1 MYVPGNAVP
10 RIKEFRKLKNW
21 TQNEFAEM
29 VGTSQSA
36 LSAYETG
43 EREPMLSTCLRIS
56 EVLDVSLE
64 ELFPKE
70 VVNHYMKNRKI
81 INPKPKG
88 GDSHDEKN

>member
-1 MYVPGNAVP
+1 MYVPDNPVP

-21 TQNEFAEM
+21 TQKEFAEM

-36 LSAYETG
+36 LSDYEQG
-43 EREPMLSTCLRIS
+43 VREPMLSTCTRIS
-56 EVLDVSLE
+56 EALDVSLE

-70 VVNHYMKNRKI
+70 VLNYYMQKRSI

>member
-21 TQNEFAEM
+21 TQKEFAEM

-70 VVNHYMKNRKI
+70 VVNHYMQKRSI

-88 GDSHDEKN
+88 DSHDEKN

>member
-10 RIKEFRKLKNW
+10 RIKEFRKLKKW
-21 TQNEFAEM
+21 TQKEFAEM

-43 EREPMLSTCLRIS
+43 EREPMLSTCTRIS
-56 EVLDVSLE
+56 EALDVSLE

-70 VVNHYMKNRKI
+70 VLNHYMQNRKI
-81 INPKPKG
+81 INPKTK